1 MVSLQQGKKGNFESE
16 WKIKMPHEM
25 QACKQ
30 ALCAKT
36 VRLRI
41 CLLSIA
47 AVLYIH
53 GTQLGHS
60 SCNVLSHFPFAV
72 FGQALLDETLLTI
85 QILVKNFHKQHDDV
99 GATIIVHL
107 LKRCTPLHSFPPP
120 HKNLRGFQNG
130 GSGYIPTVVHR

>member
-107 LKRCTPLHSFPPP
+107 LKRCTPLHSFCSHFFFPPT
-120 HKNLRGFQNG
+120 K
-130 GSGYIPTVVHR
+130 I